1 MPYLTG
7 DSVPVGQKCRVV
19 YLPDDP
25 AFMAAFYGAML
36 ELTYPYNWE
45 QFGVLTPD
53 EMARAFFDVFDIL
66 TESVCVEP
74 ETVIYP
80 QHFDIN
86 CLLAK
91 VVAGNGLLRTI
102 STTQFFQY
110 TMEQSPFTA
119 AGNKMSFPFYCAA
132 GQYDIFI
139 LAHMANN
146 CGNFRSFVDGVN
158 VNQDQGGYNST
169 AIANVRFAL
178 SSVDILTDGTHLLE
192 LEVNSKSASSS
203 AYRLAVS
210 SIFGIYT
217 AALP

>member
-7 DSVPVGQKCRVV
+7 NSIPVGQKCRVIHV
-19 YLPDDP
+19 PDDP
-25 AFMAAFYGAML
+25 AFMAALNGAML

-45 QFGVLTPD
+45 QFGTLTPD
-53 EMARAFFDVFDIL
+53 EMAQAFIEIYGEFAD
-66 TESVCVEP
+66 SVCVEP

-91 VVAGNGLLRTI
+91 VVAGNSLLRAI
-102 STTQFFQY
+102 STTQYFQY
-110 TMEQSPFTA
+110 TIEQSPFTA

-132 GQYDIFI
+132 GQYDIVI

-169 AIANVRFAL
+169 AIANVRFTL
-178 SSVDILTDGTHLLE
+178 SSVDILTDGIHLLE
-192 LEVNSKSASSS
+192 LDVNAKSGSSS

-210 SIFGIYT
+210 SIFGNYI